1 MCSRLQICKTRPPTL
16 TRSTAL
22 YINYSYIRLH
32 VGYYNKRGILVTHPK
47 YTAVHYLSHAFII
60 DLLGFLP
67 MQEMLHLFKAVHKH
81 VPDSVAQFYKIQ
93 SYLAYTKLLQMY
105 RLPDA
110 FAYFQRD
117 PFKKKS
123 IFL

>member
-1 MCSRLQICKTRPPTL
+1 
-16 TRSTAL
+16 
-22 YINYSYIRLH
+22 
-32 VGYYNKRGILVTHPK
+32 
-47 YTAVHYLSHAFII
+47 
-60 DLLGFLP
+60 

-81 VPDSVAQFYKIQ
+81 VPSSVSNFYKIQ
-93 SYLAYTKLLQMY
+93 SYLAYVKLLQMY